1 MYELYP
7 ALMEAGDTI
16 ESDRIRYVKRAP
28 KSKLNR
34 TDLWSCGVRYDGTV
48 IRTHLALVLVLEVVE
63 AVAALPLAPGLEVG
77 QEVVIG
83 RVAATHLLH
92 GDELLVL
99 DEEDTVAVPE
109 KNIVEGFDN
118 CSSLIINSRLVLLDL
133 LKDILAVVGNCYSR

>member
-1 MYELYP
+1 MG
-7 ALMEAGDTI
+7 AGDTI

-63 AVAALPLAPGLEVG
+63 AVAALALAPGLEVG

-83 RVAATHLLH
+83 RVATPHLLH
-92 GDELLVL
+92 SDELLVL
-99 DEEDTVAVPE
+99 DEEDAVAVPE
-109 KNIVEGFDN
+109 KKILYDGSQMSIFND
-118 CSSLIINSRLVLLDL
+118 SRLVLLDL

>member
-1 MYELYP
+1 MG
-7 ALMEAGDTI
+7 AGDTI

-63 AVAALPLAPGLEVG
+63 AVAALALAPGLEVG

-83 RVAATHLLH
+83 RVATPHLLH
-92 GDELLVL
+92 SDELLVL
-99 DEEDTVAVPE
+99 DEEDAVAVPE
-109 KNIVEGFDN
+109 KKILYDGSRMSIFND
-118 CSSLIINSRLVLLDL
+118 SRLVLLDL

>member
-1 MYELYP
+1 M
-7 ALMEAGDTI
+7 
-16 ESDRIRYVKRAP
+16 
-28 KSKLNR
+28 
-34 TDLWSCGVRYDGTV
+34 
-48 IRTHLALVLVLEVVE
+48 LVLEVVQSIT
-63 AVAALPLAPGLEVG
+63 ALALSRRLEVS